1 MMSGIGTDRERQR
14 VAIHNRTPFPC
25 LVMPTASP
33 PPLAAAKVASM
44 ILFPF
49 VDRSFVAQRGG
60 QLGQH
65 FVQNVLLTP
74 LLETAIDR
82 PLATYNRKSTLNV
95 RSHRI
100 ECLVHTAHIKMIAS
114 IRIGVLVEQLL
125 SSVQRL

>member
-1 MMSGIGTDRERQR
+1 MFGDAHGLATTLGGRESGINDT
-14 VAIHNRTPFPC
+14 
-25 LVMPTASP
+25 
-33 PPLAAAKVASM
+33 
-44 ILFPF
+44 FPF